1 MQAALDSGDDVN
13 EVEGAGNTP
22 LHAAA
27 YEGFLQG
34 CELLLS
40 KVSTW
45 LDALSSLHVLHRRM
59 VRFFIWKEFA
69 NEEAARLIAMRY
81 VAAVMQC
88 REPR

>member
-1 MQAALDSGDDVN
+1 MLPPDLFICWVCAALQSALDSGDDVD

-40 KVSTW
+40 RVSVGLWCMRACVSTVW
-45 LDALSSLHVLHRRM
+45 GCFAASS
-59 VRFFIWKEFA
+59 A
-69 NEEAARLIAMRY
+69 T
-81 VAAVMQC
+81 
-88 REPR
+88 